1 LKVSWSLCI
10 SVAARG
16 IDTVYQA
23 EGGNPIETA
32 GPNDLRRPRAGGGII
47 VLTIA
52 GLLSHVL
59 HRAARSG
66 V

>member
-1 LKVSWSLCI
+1 M
-10 SVAARG
+10 
-16 IDTVYQA
+16 YQA